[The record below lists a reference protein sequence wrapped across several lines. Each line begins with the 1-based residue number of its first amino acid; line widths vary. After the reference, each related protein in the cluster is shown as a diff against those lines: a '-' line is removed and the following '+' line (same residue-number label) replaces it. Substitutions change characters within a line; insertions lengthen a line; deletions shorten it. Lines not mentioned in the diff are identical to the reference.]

1 MVTSVAPP
9 LGIGTNP
16 EALAKYTQAID
27 AQLAALEN
35 RSGNIP
41 WFKISAAL
49 ADPGRTGSAAEGFG
63 RAMGVIGQQ
72 QEEEQKNALPIAQMR
87 AQLAGQKFQMSQQA
101 KAMEGLQ
108 AMTGGV
114 PQMIAAADL
123 PTIAK
128 TLNLEIDDPKLTQL
142 VGQPK
147 APFMTSTGQ
156 SVIGATAQPMFSK
169 EEVNQALIAS
179 GGDPS
184 GAMKMLF
191 ERQTK
196 WNEPGTMQKDIAYA
210 MNPNT
215 PPYARQLALQ
225 RITMD
230 AQRLGLDVERLFV
243 ESGYRYS
250 GAPITG
256 SGFGPPRPEP
266 LPPGVVPGVDEAR
279 KPKTDEEI
287 EDQRGKG
294 DTPRAGSTPAGS
306 VALPSGWRKEGNVY
320 YAPDGV
326 PLDLTEVKSPKMQQ
340 ELIVDAQKKYGDRS
354 SVGFTERAKAQA
366 GEDVKEMVNIRNTA
380 KTASNVVNLADNQ
393 ISIIK
398 NNPVVFGYLNDASA
412 SSAIFRAIKSASVAN
427 ANLTVDEI
435 ARYLKGSVKPQ
446 DLDTVAMFVNN
457 ATQLNLNFAQISYKN
472 QGAVTENERS
482 YINTLAGSPSES
494 TTVLRL
500 KAQAYKVSAQRDM
513 DVHDAYLKFE
523 QDNPRQTHNDFLRSN
538 IFKEI
543 KTKYEDKFK
552 EMRRESEQLLKVPTV
567 APRSPTGG
575 GNLQRLRDATGG

>member
-1 MVTSVAPP
+1 MAATAPLTP
-9 LGIGTNP
+9 PSGIGAADP
-16 EALAKYTQAID
+16 ETLEKYNAALDAQVKALDNRGNINFFNLAKAF
-27 AQLAALEN
+27 AN
-35 RSGNIP
+35 
-41 WFKISAAL
+41 
-49 ADPGRTGSAAEGFG
+49 PGRTGSFAESFG
-63 RAMGVIGQQ
+63 NAMGEIGKQRETDEAQ
-72 QEEEQKNALPIAQMR
+72 AIPIAQMR
-87 AQLAGQKFQMSQQA
+87 ASLVGQKFKMNQQA
-101 KAMEGLQ
+101 DAMRSLNQMADG
-108 AMTGGV
+108 T
-114 PQMIAAADL
+114 PQLITEADL

-128 TLNLEIDDPKLTQL
+128 SLNVGVDDPKLAQL
-142 VGQPK
+142 IGQPK
-147 APFMTSTGQ
+147 TQFTG
-156 SVIGATAQPMFSK
+156 IGVSAQPSFTK
-169 EEVNQALIAS
+169 EEIKQAIHAS
-179 GGDPS
+179 GGDP
-184 GAMKMLF
+184 AAAYKLLF

-196 WNEPGTMQKDIAYA
+196 WGEPGTMQKDISYA

-225 RITMD
+225 KITMD

-243 ESGYRYS
+243 ESGYRFT
-250 GAPITG
+250 GAPGAPTTN

-266 LPPGVVPGVDEAR
+266 LPPGAVSGIDGERVGRTP
-279 KPKTDEEI
+279 EEV
-287 EDQRGKG
+287 EEQRERGN
-294 DTPRAGSTPAGS
+294 TPAAG
-306 VALPSGWRKEGNVY
+306 ATPLPSGWRKEGNVL

-366 GEDVKEMVNIRNTA
+366 AEDVKEMVNIRTTA

-393 ISIIK
+393 IAIIK
-398 NNPVVFGYLNDASA
+398 NNPVVFGYLNDSSA

-435 ARYLKGSVKPQ
+435 ARYLKGSVKPE

-494 TTVLRL
+494 PTVLRL

-523 QDNPRQTHNDFLRSN
+523 KDNPRQTHNDFLRSDA
-538 IFKEI
+538 FKEI
-543 KTKYEDKFK
+543 KAKYEDKFK
-552 EMRRESEQLLKVPTV
+552 EMRRESDQLLKVPTA
-567 APRSPTGG
+567 APRSPSTG